1 MLSFAILYWL
11 YPRLFGRPLLKPEWV
26 TTHFWI
32 ATTGIV
38 LYTVSMWAGGLT
50 EGLFWRAIDP
60 ASGQLR
66 YPVWAYVVEK
76 LAPFYWMRLAG
87 GTLFLAGVILM
98 AINFIISARVARA
111 ATPAA
116 GDAVPARA

>member
-1 MLSFAILYWL
+1 
-11 YPRLFGRPLLKPEWV
+11 
-26 TTHFWI
+26 
-32 ATTGIV
+32 
-38 LYTVSMWAGGLT
+38 
-50 EGLFWRAIDP
+50 
-60 ASGQLR
+60 
-66 YPVWAYVVEK
+66 VVEK

-87 GTLFLAGVILM
+87 GTLFLSGVILM